1 MEEKREPLSQM
12 AIEKRIQLLRN
23 KNVDNEVIALVK
35 SDYEDGLT
43 DDEVNLYLDK
53 NYDLNQMKVL
63 SNCLHKG
70 VSEEMMT
77 LLRRVRWLAD
87 RCRQPLIIMKRVCL

>member
-53 NYDLNQMKVL
+53 NYVASCIRSWYK
-63 SNCLHKG
+63 
-70 VSEEMMT
+70 
-77 LLRRVRWLAD
+77 
-87 RCRQPLIIMKRVCL
+87 

>member
-43 DDEVNLYLDK
+43 DDEVNL
-53 NYDLNQMKVL
+53 
-63 SNCLHKG
+63 
-70 VSEEMMT
+70 
-77 LLRRVRWLAD
+77 
-87 RCRQPLIIMKRVCL
+87 

>member
-53 NYDLNQMKVL
+53 NYDLNQMKV
-63 SNCLHKG
+63 CQK
-70 VSEEMMT
+70 
-77 LLRRVRWLAD
+77 
-87 RCRQPLIIMKRVCL
+87 K